1 MQIAGG
7 GYTGPQEVRYLF
19 IDGEQLRKT
28 AEDVGKDWF
37 GKPIELDYAKLQGL
51 HLKVFYYDCLP
62 AKRASESD
70 EENVARRAE
79 KHAFFNELRELQ
91 GWHVSEGVARH
102 RKKERQEQKEVD
114 ILIAVDMLT
123 HTHRRNMHRLTFI
136 SGDQD
141 FAPLI
146 EAVVREGM
154 YVELLYPEGRTS
166 TDLRNFADVAR
177 PMDIDFLMGVATD
190 AFLRSNGLPTRE
202 YMYDSSPRGAQLQEE
217 GFRDGLIVARLWK
230 DQTGL
235 HTIKQ
240 VDEVRGQYFTVRHP
254 DLPKAKRYF
263 ERTTGPLDWQ
273 PPPPP
278 RTIASLGTKTRPDSQ

>member
-1 MQIAGG
+1 MQTSGG
-7 GYTGPQEVRYLF
+7 SYTGPQEVRYLF

-28 AEDVGKDWF
+28 AEDVGNDWF
-37 GKPIELDYAKLQGL
+37 GKPIELDYAKLQGS

-62 AKRASESD
+62 AKRAAEN
-70 EENVARRAE
+70 EEELAKRRAV
-79 KHAFFNELRELQ
+79 KLAFFNELRELQ

-166 TDLRNFADVAR
+166 SDLRHFADVAR
-177 PMDIDFLMGVATD
+177 PMHVEFLMGVATD
-190 AFLRSNGLPTRE
+190 AFVRENGLPFRE
-202 YMYDSSPRGAQLQEE
+202 YHYDNTSPRGGELLEE
-217 GFRDGLIVARLWK
+217 GFSGDSLVARLWK
-230 DQTGL
+230 DETGL
-235 HTIKQ
+235 YTLKLLN
-240 VDEVRGQYFTVRHP
+240 EMRGQYFTVRHP
-254 DLPKAKRYF
+254 RVPLAKRYF
-263 ERTTGPLDWQ
+263 ERTSGSLDWK

-278 RTIASLGTKTRPDSQ
+278 KSLASLGVKG

>member
-1 MQIAGG
+1 MRLSGSI
-7 GYTGPQEVRYLF
+7 YTGPQEVRYLF

-28 AEDVGKDWF
+28 AEDVGNDWF
-37 GKPIELDYAKLQGL
+37 GKPIALDYAKLQGP

-70 EENVARRAE
+70 EEHAAKRAE
-79 KHAFFNELRELQ
+79 KYDFFNELRELQ

-166 TDLRNFADVAR
+166 SDLRNFADVAR
-177 PMDIDFLMGVATD
+177 PMDIDFLMVIATD
-190 AFLRSNGLPTRE
+190 SFQRSNGLPTRE
-202 YMYDSSPRGAQLQEE
+202 YMFDSSPRGGRLVAE
-217 GFRDGLIVARLWK
+217 GFRKGLLEARLWT
-230 DQTGL
+230 DETGL
-235 HTIKQ
+235 HTLKQ
-240 VDEVRGQYFTVRHP
+240 VNAVNGQHFTVRHP

-263 ERTTGPLDWQ
+263 ERTSGHLDWQ

-278 RTIASLGTKTRPDSQ
+278 KTIASLGGV

>member
-1 MQIAGG
+1 MQIVSGA
-7 GYTGPQEVRYLF
+7 YTGPQEVRYLF
-19 IDGEQLRKT
+19 IDGEQLRRT
-28 AEDVGKDWF
+28 AEDVGNEWF
-37 GKPIELDYAKLQGL
+37 GKPVELDYTKLQGL

-62 AKRASESD
+62 AKRASES
-70 EENVARRAE
+70 EEQHVAKRAE
-79 KHAFFNELRELQ
+79 KYAFFDELRELR

-166 TDLRNFADVAR
+166 ADLRNFADVAR

-190 AFLRSNGLPTRE
+190 DFVRSNGLPTRE
-202 YMYDSSPRGAQLQEE
+202 YMYDSTPRGAQLQEE
-217 GFRDGLIVARLWK
+217 GFRDGSLVARLWK

-235 HTIKQ
+235 HTLKQ

-254 DLPKAKRYF
+254 DLAKARRYF
-263 ERTTGPLDWQ
+263 ERTTGPLDWC

-278 RTIASLGTKTRPDSQ
+278 RTIASLVSKA

>member
-1 MQIAGG
+1 MQIFGG
-7 GYTGPQEVRYLF
+7 GYTGPKEVRYLF

-37 GKPIELDYAKLQGL
+37 GKAIELDYAKLQGL

-70 EENVARRAE
+70 EEHAARRAE
-79 KHAFFNELRELQ
+79 KHGFFDALRELQ

-177 PMDIDFLMGVATD
+177 PMDVDFLMSVAAD
-190 AFLRSNGLPTRE
+190 DFVRSNGLPTRE
-202 YMYDSSPRGAQLQEE
+202 YMYDSAPRGAQLQEE
-217 GFRDGLIVARLWK
+217 GFRDGSLVARLWK

-235 HTIKQ
+235 HTLKQ

-254 DLPKAKRYF
+254 DLEKARRYF

-273 PPPPP
+273 PPALP
-278 RTIASLGTKTRPDSQ
+278 RTIASLGSKA